1 MIKKTLE
8 KEIGKVTHFYD
19 RLGVAIVK
27 LTDKLNVGDSL
38 HVFGKHTDF
47 TQVADSLQIEH
58 ASVEGAKRGEEI
70 GIKVGQVV
78 HEGDRVFRVGA

>member
-1 MIKKTLE
+1 ME

-19 RLGVAIVK
+19 RLSVAIIK
-27 LTDKLNVGDSL
+27 LTDKLNVGETL

-58 ASVEGAKRGEEI
+58 TQVEGAKKGEEI
-70 GIKVGQVV
+70 GIKVGQAV